1 MPLIFRFSLRI
12 AALAL
17 KFLLTIAIARALG
30 FSAVADYGLA
40 LAVSVVASKLL
51 GLGFSAEI
59 NRRLSLPNPRS
70 AIRDTRGVLLL
81 YGAAYALIALLVI
94 SARELS
100 AFDAL
105 DRIQPGVL
113 WGVMLVAFS
122 EHAGLE
128 TNSWVFSLHR
138 ARAGAIFLFVRTG
151 AWAGVA
157 VLGLMVGA
165 VHSIETVFVLWWAT
179 NALVV
184 IAACLFIAHTRKALD
199 RTAVRVARVSQ
210 GAYVGHRA
218 GVRAVWI
225 DGLPFFFATVVLSGL
240 QYAERFVASGMVTAS
255 ELGRYVFAWSIANTI
270 QTIAYATIVVTA
282 GPRLVRALEVSPHE
296 FGATLHRSVRAS
308 LGISAGCAA
317 GVLIASKPI
326 FSISHQPA
334 GAHEYALLAILLVS
348 FLLRSLADVLWSSAI
363 ALRLGRRVSVAIC
376 GVAAVCVPAG
386 WLLIAHVGTLGA
398 AIAHLCASVGI
409 VSILVWLV
417 ARAHGSA
424 VSQFRKGGVLHAS

>member
-1 MPLIFRFSLRI
+1 MSLLFRFSLRI
-12 AALAL
+12 VALAL
-17 KFLLTIAIARALG
+17 KFVLTIAIARALG
-30 FSAVADYGLA
+30 FAAVADYGLA

-59 NRRLSLPNPRS
+59 NRRLSLPDPRGP
-70 AIRDTRGVLLL
+70 IHDTRRVLLL
-81 YGAAYALIALLVI
+81 YGAAYVLIVALVI
-94 SARELS
+94 SAHVMS
-100 AFDAL
+100 AFAAL
-105 DRIQPGVL
+105 DRIRPGVL

-157 VLGLMVGA
+157 VLGLMLGA
-165 VHSIETVFVLWWAT
+165 VHAIETVFFLWWAT

-184 IAACLFIAHTRKALD
+184 LAACLFIAHTGKALD
-199 RTAVRVARVSQ
+199 RAAVPEARKTQGTHVAQRD
-210 GAYVGHRA
+210 
-218 GVRAVWI
+218 GVRSVWI

-240 QYAERFVASGMVTAS
+240 QYAERFVASGMVTAN

-282 GPRLVRALEVSPHE
+282 GPRLVRALEVSPHA
-296 FGATLHRSVRAS
+296 FGATLRRSVLAS
-308 LGISAGCAA
+308 LGISAVCAA
-317 GVLIASKPI
+317 GVLIASKFI
-326 FSISHQPA
+326 FSLSHQP
-334 GAHEYALLAILLVS
+334 GGTHEYALLAILLVS
-348 FLLRSLADVLWSSAI
+348 FLLRAMADVLWSSAI

-376 GVAAVCVPAG
+376 GVAAFCVPAG
-386 WLLIAHVGTLGA
+386 WMLIAHEGTLGA

-417 ARAHGSA
+417 GRSHGSA
-424 VSQFRKGGVLHAS
+424 VSQFTKGEALHAS